1 MLPSPSGCWLDPRS
15 YSFSRPQCVHC
26 YYSPVTRD
34 LPWEDLVD
42 RLRRFCFHPLRY
54 PNYGAL
60 TSTPAGL
67 SPAEH
72 ASLHWTHNRTCR
84 FPASGS
90 RTRHH
95 AFSRVTPS
103 AVSER
108 FSELLGCPISGSL
121 STSCVG
127 LELRPLPSPSITR
140 LQRYYW
146 PLRHPSAPGLS
157 LTGVRLIIPDH
168 ALGLPVLR
176 ALSLCT
182 CCRQYPG
189 AAAGRNPRSS
199 HPAVA
204 AFPDSAVGSA
214 CTSTFSR
221 LARRSLAL
229 RPAHSRGHQVVTA
242 IRRLQPFRYLHDC
255 SDCFRRERIAGGALH
270 PLESAALSRRTP
282 IPDAS
287 DGRQLAL
294 ASFHPQCT

>member
-1 MLPSPSGCWLDPRS
+1 MSNAFAPIVRARPNPIFGRPVHQGPPPIDYSPILLLKPFGFRIAPDTLSSDENLVGQRGITPAFGYSAPHPSAGGTLTLLIHALPSA
-15 YSFSRPQCVHC
+15 H
-26 YYSPVTRD
+26 
-34 LPWEDLVD
+34 
-42 RLRRFCFHPLRY
+42 
-54 PNYGAL
+54 YG
-60 TSTPAGL
+60 
-67 SPAEH
+67 
-72 ASLHWTHNRTCR
+72 
-84 FPASGS
+84 
-90 RTRHH
+90 
-95 AFSRVTPS
+95 
-103 AVSER
+103 
-108 FSELLGCPISGSL
+108 
-121 STSCVG
+121 
-127 LELRPLPSPSITR
+127 
-140 LQRYYW
+140 

-168 ALGLPVLR
+168 TVGLPVLR

-255 SDCFRRERIAGGALH
+255 SDCFRLERIAGWALH

-282 IPDAS
+282 IPVIGLIA
-287 DGRQLAL
+287 RRWPRR
-294 ASFHPQCT
+294 SFFERGGSSRWTPTRTD